1 MSNKSVYFT
10 DFSTVKDR
18 EHFDL
23 DAEISPETF
32 EHLVGAYRFTQ
43 EVICQV
49 RFPAR
54 REEKRIIAA
63 YSGVIRNRRFRFVS

>member
-10 DFSTVKDR
+10 DFNTVRAR

-32 EHLVGAYRFTQ
+32 DHLVGAYRFTQ
-43 EVICQV
+43 EVIC
-49 RFPAR
+49 
-54 REEKRIIAA
+54 
-63 YSGVIRNRRFRFVS
+63 